1 MNDISGDEYWE
12 RWYAAIRERY
22 AVRRFDGRPVEDKD
36 VAQLHD
42 CASMLREVF
51 DDIRIAIVQVEEDGL
66 ADAVDGIKGA
76 KMVAAFIGDADGE
89 QIRSRIGFLG
99 ELFLLE
105 CTCLDL
111 KTCWVGGAF
120 DKHYCSQIFEIGE
133 DETIYAVSP
142 IGYADAAPSDAH
154 DDRLPMAELCESEK
168 YDQAVPAVQEALQLA
183 RLAPSSMN
191 RQPWRF
197 ILEAGEIR
205 IEKRLHLPLG
215 NKMLEI
221 DNGIAAAH
229 MEAAL
234 RQNGIH
240 GTWEFLPDA
249 IVCTY

>member
-1 MNDISGDEYWE
+1 MFNISAEEYWE

-22 AVRRFDGRPVEDKD
+22 SVRQFDGRPVEDKD
-36 VAQLHD
+36 MAQLHD

-51 DDIRIAIVQVEEDGL
+51 DDIRIAIVPVEEDGL

-76 KMVAAFIGDADGE
+76 RRIAAFIGSADGE

-133 DETIYAVSP
+133 DEVIYAVSP
-142 IGYADAAPSDAH
+142 IGYSDAVPSDTH
-154 DDRLPMAELCESEK
+154 DDRLPMKELCEPEE
-168 YDQAVPAVQEALQLA
+168 YEQAVPAVQEALQSA

-191 RQPWRF
+191 RQPWKF

-205 IEKRLHLPLG
+205 IEKRLHLSLG
-215 NKMLEI
+215 NKILEM

-229 MEAAL
+229 IEAVL
-234 RQNGIH
+234 RQNGIR
-240 GTWEFLPDA
+240 GTWAFLPDT